1 MLFDKFNLKETVLE
15 NRIVMA
21 PMTRTRSKNG
31 IMTTMNA
38 EYYKQRASV
47 GLIITEGTSIS
58 ETSMGYLHVPGL
70 YNAAQTESWKQVT
83 EAVHSVGGKIFT
95 QLWHVGRV
103 SHISN
108 QPNHFQPVA
117 PSAILA
123 KESTAWGIEDGVEGR
138 VQVSEPRALVTSEIS
153 EIIEDYIKSAK
164 NAIDAGFDG
173 IEIHAANGYLIDQF
187 LNPDTNLRMDQY
199 GESVQ
204 NRARFV
210 LEVIDAISEAIG
222 ADKIG
227 IRFSPYGTQHDMS
240 LFDGIDE
247 LYEYIAKEIS
257 KRKIA
262 YIHLHDQGT
271 LYNDHFDFIK
281 KFRNWYKGNIIFAGF
296 LTKEKAEDLIKE
308 NLVDLVAFGRPLI
321 SNPDLVHRLKNN
333 LPLTPPDRDTFY
345 GFSAEGYVDY
355 KSFDEL
361 SKQQQSELYNQPA

>member
-1 MLFDKFNLKETVLE
+1 MLFDKFNLRNTVLE

-31 IMTTMNA
+31 IMTEMNA

-58 ETSMGYLHVPGL
+58 DTAMGYLYVPGL

-83 EAVHSVGGKIFT
+83 HAVHTAGGKIFT

-108 QPNHFQPVA
+108 QPNHFQPIA

-123 KESTAWGIEDGVEGR
+123 KDSTAWGIENGIEGR
-138 VQVSEPRALVTSEIS
+138 VQVSEPRALVTAEIA
-153 EIIEDYIKSAK
+153 EIIDDYVKAAQNSMK
-164 NAIDAGFDG
+164 AGFDG

-187 LNPDTNLRMDQY
+187 LNPDTNLRTDQY
-199 GESVQ
+199 GGSIE
-204 NRARFV
+204 NRSRFV
-210 LEVIDAISEAIG
+210 LEVIDRIADAIG

-240 LFDGIDE
+240 IFEGIAE
-247 LYEYIAKEIS
+247 VYKYLALEIAK
-257 KRKIA
+257 RGIA
-262 YIHLHDQGT
+262 YIHLHDQED
-271 LYNDHFDFIK
+271 LYDKHFDFIK
-281 KFRNWYKGNIIFAGF
+281 KFRGWYDGNLIFAGF
-296 LTKEKAEDLIKE
+296 LTKEKANYLVEE
-308 NLVDLVAFGRPLI
+308 NIVDLVAFGRPLI

-333 LPLTPPDRDTFY
+333 HPLTPADRETFY
-345 GFSAEGYVDY
+345 GFSATGYIDY
-355 KSFDEL
+355 KTFDEL
-361 SKQQQSELYNQPA
+361 NAAK